1 MIETAFII
9 SICSG
14 LLLTIS
20 EILPYISKIKSNGIL
35 QLIINELILKSKPDT
50 VSTANNDN
58 LDKIVSLLEEIK
70 NNQKCSPDTK
80 L

>member
-50 VSTANNDN
+50 PPHDN

-70 NNQKCSPDTK
+70 NNQKCSLDTK
-80 L
+80 